1 MIIIKLRIKVRAFF
15 TDLLKIERVFEVKLG
30 VPLPPMSQKLMDE
43 RGVRLEIE
51 TR

>member
-1 MIIIKLRIKVRAFF
+1 M
-15 TDLLKIERVFEVKLG
+15 DLLKVDEEFVVQLG